1 MYLVLD
7 TIIMLFEVPYGTYAH
22 IVTSLKLAF
31 RYFIRQTLAM
41 QALGGR
47 LCGQCSGKCT
57 LCHHSFTDLTQIV
70 SNLPRFL
77 GN

>member
-1 MYLVLD
+1 
-7 TIIMLFEVPYGTYAH
+7 MLFELLYGTYAH

-41 QALGGR
+41 QALGR
-47 LCGQCSGKCT
+47 YNVASGKCT

-70 SNLPRFL
+70 SNFQRFL